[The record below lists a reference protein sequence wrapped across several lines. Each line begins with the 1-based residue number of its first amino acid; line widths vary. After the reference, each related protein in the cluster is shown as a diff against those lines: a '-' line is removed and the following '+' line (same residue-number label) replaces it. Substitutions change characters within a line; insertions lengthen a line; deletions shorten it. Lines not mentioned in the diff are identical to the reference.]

1 MSTMSTPVI
10 QPAPDV
16 RERLNLNP
24 SHWSVRVL
32 AEIGVAV
39 ALAAVLGQ
47 LRLFQM
53 PQGGSV
59 SLEMLPIIFIAI
71 RGGVMPAF
79 VTGLL
84 YGLLQLI
91 LPGAFIYHPAQAALD
106 YPLAFSALAVAGFV
120 PVRAL
125 VSSGA
130 GRVGHAGLRV
140 SKRLPQ
146 GVGMLFFAVML
157 GVGARFIFHFLSGLI
172 FFAAYA
178 PGWEAP
184 WLYSMTYNLLYLV
197 PEALISAV
205 VLIPLLVAYDA
216 AFPGGMRGGR
226 DA

>member
-1 MSTMSTPVI
+1 MSTPVI

-16 RERLNLNP
+16 RARLNLNP

-39 ALAAVLGQ
+39 ALSAVLGQ

-71 RGGVMPAF
+71 RGGVMPAL
-79 VTGLL
+79 VTGVL

-91 LPGAFIYHPAQAALD
+91 LPGAYIYHPAQALLD
-106 YPLAFSALAVAGFV
+106 YPLAFGALAAAGFV
-120 PVRAL
+120 PVRPLA
-125 VSSGA
+125 SGA
-130 GRVGHAGLRV
+130 LA
-140 SKRLPQ
+140 KLPFAA
-146 GVGMLFFAVML
+146 LFAAVLL
-157 GVGARFIFHFLSGLI
+157 GTSARFVFHFLSGLI
-172 FFAAYA
+172 FFASYA

-184 WLYSMTYNLLYLV
+184 WLYSMTYNLLYLL

-205 VLIPLLVAYDA
+205 VLIPLLRGYDA

-226 DA
+226 DT